1 MERDENPFVPG
12 FGAVPPALTGREREF
27 ADLESALRRVAR
39 GFYERP
45 RVITGDRGLGKTS
58 ILTELA
64 ASARERHDVWT
75 VDVEATRVGDVFVPM
90 LRQLHAA
97 LRAYDFD
104 ARVGDLTARALAAIT
119 AFGLRHAGIE
129 LSLDLAER
137 SDRRAGTGDLA
148 TDLGTVLEDVGR
160 LALEAGA
167 AVLLTIDEI
176 QSMPATHLGPL
187 FAALQQSA
195 RIETEPGRHLPVLV
209 VVAGLPHAIATM
221 RKAAATY
228 VERMREHPLELL
240 TDAAAAEALI
250 IPFEERA
257 VAVDPV
263 ALQSLVRTGGGYPYL
278 IQLLGYEA
286 WNAAADGTGALDTA
300 VAEVAADRAMSELR
314 RVYESRLETVPETEL
329 RYLLAVAALAEGD
342 RRSQSIAAALGGR
355 AAEWAWARSRLIDR
369 GLLRPAGHGRVT
381 FALPGIGEH
390 LREHYPGRATDRGP
404 GTSRSDT

>member
-263 ALQSLVRTGGGYPYL
+263 ALQSLVRTGGSVPGFVPE
-278 IQLLGYEA
+278 QL
-286 WNAAADGTGALDTA
+286 DQ
-300 VAEVAADRAMSELR
+300 VRVAADRAMSELR